1 MSAKDDPVV
10 AVIRTLP
17 AATAD
22 LLAERLTDPQR
33 RQLILNLRQTYT
45 AEGVALWLRA
55 RNRNLSR
62 NSPTTLL
69 FLGGDFNINA
79 VIAEATRVG
88 NA

>member
-1 MSAKDDPVV
+1 MSTKDDSVIAVV
-10 AVIRTLP
+10 RTLP

-33 RQLILNLRQTYT
+33 RQLILNLREAYT